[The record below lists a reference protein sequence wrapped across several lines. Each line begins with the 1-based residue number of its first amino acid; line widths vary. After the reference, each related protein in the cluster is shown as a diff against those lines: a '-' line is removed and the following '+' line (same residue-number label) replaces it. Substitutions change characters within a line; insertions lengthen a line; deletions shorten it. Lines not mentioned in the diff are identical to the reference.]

1 MNIDLH
7 NKRFNYTRTHWFEGV
22 HIEDIRKSI
31 KIPTAFQ
38 RGVVK
43 CRVVYSQE
51 IEHVEFSHYEFRRI
65 QSIRPVECT
74 DLEYFF
80 KFEDRSGILQCL
92 EQAGTSDEV
101 LILRN
106 GRITDTSYCN
116 VAFSKNNLWY
126 TPSDPLLHG
135 VMRRKLIDK
144 GRILPENLD
153 LDDLRNYS
161 HIALF
166 NALIPFGKLVLPVSS
181 IDF

>member
-1 MNIDLH
+1 MNITLH
-7 NKRFNYTRTHWFEGV
+7 NKRFNYTRTHWFEG
-22 HIEDIRKSI
+22 IRIYDIRKRI
-31 KIPTAFQ
+31 KIPAAFQ

-51 IEHVEFSHYEFRRI
+51 IEDIEFSFYELRKI
-65 QSIRPVECT
+65 QSIRAVECSH
-74 DLEYFF
+74 LEYFF
-80 KFEDRSGILQCL
+80 KFEDRSGIHQCL
-92 EQAGTSDEV
+92 EQVETSDEI

-126 TPSDPLLHG
+126 TPSNPLLPG
-135 VMRRKLIDK
+135 VMRRKLIENGK
-144 GRILPENLD
+144 ILPENLA
-153 LDDLRNYS
+153 LDDLRNYT